1 MPVSFALD
9 DVVEKV
15 EYLIAN
21 DHLARR
27 IAANGRAFADSYLR
41 LEDHFC
47 YIATALD
54 TLGYA
59 LKGSEILEP
68 FDPIRVDKDA
78 QQFGDFFFNEFDE

>member
-15 EYLIAN
+15 EYLRAN

-27 IAANGRAFADSYLR
+27 IATNGKAFADSYLR

-47 YIATALD
+47 YVAAALN
-54 TLGYA
+54 TLGRA

-68 FDPIRVDKDA
+68 YDPVRVDKDS